1 MSILT
6 VQAGVCTIRRPYPQK
21 TVERISPGVVPH
33 RLIHKVEAVEFLS

>member
-21 TVERISPGVVPH
+21 TVERISPGGNG
-33 RLIHKVEAVEFLS
+33 IILSIV